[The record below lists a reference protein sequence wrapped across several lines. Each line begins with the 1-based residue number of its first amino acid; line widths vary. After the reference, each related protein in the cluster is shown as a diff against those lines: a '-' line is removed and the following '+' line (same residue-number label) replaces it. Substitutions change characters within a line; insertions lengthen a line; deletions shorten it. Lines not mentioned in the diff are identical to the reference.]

1 MAHSPDLQLP
11 EALRDG
17 VMQHLDVLREHFKR
31 RQWGNRVGFGRR
43 PAVIVIDL
51 AKAWTDPKLLIGT
64 NLDSVVAQTRMVL
77 DAARAAGLPIFY
89 TVVGYTSD
97 DPPVPSEGKKPGNRG
112 ALALQTDATEL
123 DPRLGRRPHEKLIV
137 KKYASCFKGT
147 DLQEMLSALGV
158 DTLIVT
164 GCSTLHCV
172 YATCVDASSG
182 YRVIVPAEAVGDRCE
197 LFHLVGLLDIDL
209 TKGDVMPVRDVVQH
223 IKELAPQRNQVG
235 LR

>member
-1 MAHSPDLQLP
+1 MGHSPDLQLP

-17 VMQHLDVLREHFKR
+17 VVQHLDMLREHFKR
-31 RQWGNRVGFGRR
+31 RQWGSRVGFGER
-43 PAVIVIDL
+43 PAVVVIDL

-64 NLDSVVAQTRMVL
+64 NLDSVVAQTRTVL
-77 DAARAAGLPIFY
+77 DAARAAGLPIFF
-89 TVVGYTSD
+89 TVVGYTLD
-97 DPPVPSEGKKPGNRG
+97 DPPVPSEGKKPGNRT
-112 ALALQTDATEL
+112 ALALESETTEL
-123 DPRLGRRPHEKLIV
+123 DPRLGRQSNEKLIV

-147 DLQEMLSALGV
+147 DLQDMLSARGV

-182 YRVIVPAEAVGDRCE
+182 YHVIVPAEAVGDRCE

-209 TKGDVMPVRDVVQH
+209 TKGDVMPVEAVVQH
-223 IKELAPQRNQVG
+223 IEELARQRNRIR

>member
-1 MAHSPDLQLP
+1 MAHAPDLQLP
-11 EALRDG
+11 EALHDG
-17 VMQHLDVLREHFKR
+17 VVQHVNQLREHFKR
-31 RQWGNRVGFGRR
+31 RRWGNRVGFGTR

-64 NLDSVVAQTRMVL
+64 NLDSVVAQTRLVL
-77 DAARAAGLPIFY
+77 EAARAASFPIFF
-89 TVVGYTSD
+89 TVVGYTPD
-97 DPPVPSEGKKPGNRG
+97 DPPVPSDAKKPGNRA
-112 ALALQTDATEL
+112 ALALESDTTEL
-123 DPRLGRRPHEKLIV
+123 DPRLGRRPNEKLIV

-147 DLQEMLSALGV
+147 DLQDMLSSLGV

-209 TKGDVMPVRDVVQH
+209 TKGDVMPVRDVVRH
-223 IKELAPQRNQVG
+223 IETLAFQRNRVG